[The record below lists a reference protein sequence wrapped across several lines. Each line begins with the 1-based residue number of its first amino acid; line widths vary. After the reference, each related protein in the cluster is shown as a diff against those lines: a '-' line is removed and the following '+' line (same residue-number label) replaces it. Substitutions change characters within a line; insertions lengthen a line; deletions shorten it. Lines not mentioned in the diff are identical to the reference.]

1 MSFIFLRPTLKN
13 LEPKP
18 YSFRLLYSEM
28 MEMHEHTAVANDQA
42 LGNAPAAERTAVVNR
57 FATL

>member
-1 MSFIFLRPTLKN
+1 
-13 LEPKP
+13 
-18 YSFRLLYSEM
+18 

-42 LGNAPAAERTAVVNR
+42 LGNDPAAERTAVVNR